1 MSGSLQPT
9 NESRNGRDFGVF
21 TDFCS
26 MIFASLFVQFTAPGR
41 WGVGS
46 NPVCCLLL
54 ATYSI
59 KAPRAIAGASLKVKQ
74 KDWGSG
80 RLIAGI
86 MYDLYVL

>member
-1 MSGSLQPT
+1 MSVSLQPT
-9 NESRNGRDFGVF
+9 NESRNERDFGVV

-26 MIFASLFVQFTAPGR
+26 MIFASLFIQFTAPGM

-46 NPVCCLLL
+46 NPVCCWLHIPSRLPEPSRGISEGEAKGL
-54 ATYSI
+54 G
-59 KAPRAIAGASLKVKQ
+59 KR
-74 KDWGSG
+74 